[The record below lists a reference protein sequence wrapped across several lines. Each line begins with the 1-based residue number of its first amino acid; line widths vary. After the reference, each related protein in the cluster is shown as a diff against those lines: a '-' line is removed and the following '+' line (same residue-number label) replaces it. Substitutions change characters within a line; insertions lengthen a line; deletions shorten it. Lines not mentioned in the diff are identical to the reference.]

1 MTTRLPFPE
10 FTKEQE
16 DEHKKFVNGFLDA
29 IEPAW
34 RDLKEAGAPCTMEN
48 YMEYQ
53 HRRANAFIEQW
64 NSEHQNADALVETT
78 EDVALVETTEVVAPV
93 ETTEDAAPVETIEDV
108 APVEDDEV
116 ESPDKEL
123 TAESLEAMVEEDMI
137 CEMLG
142 VPYPTS
148 YDNDDPSTSSG
159 QAPAAVPNPT
169 NERKRK
175 ARKPRRDDAVQLDM
189 FDVPQQSGWKSA
201 LCLLGAA
208 INVTAT
214 VLTTIACVTVGLL
227 LGARP

>member
-1 MTTRLPFPE
+1 MTTQDYPR

-16 DEHKKFVNGFLDA
+16 AERKAFWAGWFEAVGHVWD
-29 IEPAW
+29 
-34 RDLKEAGAPCTMEN
+34 DLKEAGAPCTMEAYN
-48 YMEYQ
+48 EFKAVRVAAY
-53 HRRANAFIEQW
+53 IEQW
-64 NSEHQNADALVETT
+64 NNEHQQDAP
-78 EDVALVETTEVVAPV
+78 APV
-93 ETTEDAAPVETIEDV
+93 ETVTEAEAICDAIANDLSLE
-108 APVEDDEV
+108 EDDALRYDDDNPSTSSGQAQAQAE
-116 ESPDKEL
+116 EL

-142 VPYPTS
+142 VPYPTA
-148 YDNDDPSTSSG
+148 YNVNDNDDDNQA
-159 QAPAAVPNPT
+159 QAPAVPNHT

-175 ARKPRRDDAVQLDM
+175 ARKPRREDAVQLDM
-189 FDVPQQSGWKSA
+189 FDAPQQSGWKSA